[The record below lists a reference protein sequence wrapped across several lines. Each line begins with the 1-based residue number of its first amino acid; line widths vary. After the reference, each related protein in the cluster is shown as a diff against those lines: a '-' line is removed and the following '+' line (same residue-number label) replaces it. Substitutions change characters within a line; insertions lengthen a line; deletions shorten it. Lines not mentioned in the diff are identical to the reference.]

1 MKVGDLIKV
10 SGCRRQK
17 ITGRCPCF
25 FCGHQSSR
33 LGIVIK
39 HVRGLNVHGQGEQWW
54 HVQFDCGEWF
64 VSCRDIALGHKGDIE
79 VINESR

>member
-10 SGCRRQK
+10 GGCL
-17 ITGRCPCF
+17 TDEPCPCF
-25 FCGHQSSR
+25 FCYQQSSR

-39 HVRGLNVHGQGEQWW
+39 HVRGLNIHGSDEQWW